1 MFFKT
6 MFLMFMGFVGLAF
19 AVPIAAPDTTEILTS
34 ISNVFGAILGVAVV
48 IYGYNKVKGLVR

>member
-1 MFFKT
+1 MIKIA
-6 MFLMFMGFVGLAF
+6 LLGAGLVASAF
-19 AVPIAAPDTTEILTS
+19 AVPIAAPDTAEILTS

>member
-1 MFFKT
+1 MFI
-6 MFLMFMGFVGLAF
+6 GFVGLAF
-19 AVPIAAPDTTEILTS
+19 GVPIAAPDTTEILTS